1 MTMSLLFGASQG
13 KICCVKRAVVDWNPS
28 LPFCA
33 WASPMPSTSGF
44 CSSTASNACV
54 GVSNKRQPS
63 AVQAGSATAATGAV
77 DPVGAAA
84 VIGGAGAGA
93 AAGGSDSGAGSAPDG
108 CDPAQP
114 LPSTQQAKA

>member
-1 MTMSLLFGASQG
+1 
-13 KICCVKRAVVDWNPS
+13 
-28 LPFCA
+28 
-33 WASPMPSTSGF
+33 MPSTSGF

-63 AVQAGSATAATGAV
+63 AVQGGSGTAATRGV
-77 DPVGAAA
+77 DPTGAAE

-93 AAGGSDSGAGSAPDG
+93 AAGGGDGGAGSAPDG

-114 LPSTQQAKA
+114 LPSTQQARDTPAANLGDRKEGLDTMVRHSTRCPA